1 MEQHPAASDTRTLTL
16 YFVTLRRGQATN
28 RYARQN
34 PANAPPYRTPLS
46 AAPGYHTTSPT
57 ALPATEDVLFPV
69 PWRVQIELAPPPT
82 PPALATGVPTQAYTN
97 LNGLTNRLVTEMMPR
112 GAYLIDELTGQDYR
126 VSQHETDPSNPDRA
140 VLTLD
145 REVQRDKLDD
155 DQSSLPPSP
164 PPNYYPD
171 NQPQELIRT
180 VWVFP
185 PAVEQARDSNGDPV
199 FIGPQPVAGME
210 VRTMVISP

>member
-1 MEQHPAASDTRTLTL
+1 
-16 YFVTLRRGQATN
+16 
-28 RYARQN
+28 
-34 PANAPPYRTPLS
+34 
-46 AAPGYHTTSPT
+46 
-57 ALPATEDVLFPV
+57 
-69 PWRVQIELAPPPT
+69 
-82 PPALATGVPTQAYTN
+82 VPTQAYTN